1 MEKKKLLS
9 ILSALA
15 RHKYL
20 ITIVIGVLFIGFIDE
35 NSFMQRVKYDI
46 QISSLKE
53 ETVERRFDGE
63 NGVIYNNYGFEEK
76 YLKYSTP

>member
-1 MEKKKLLS
+1 MAS
-9 ILSALA
+9 ISLTRTL
-15 RHKYL
+15 
-20 ITIVIGVLFIGFIDE
+20 GEDE
-35 NSFMQRVKYDI
+35 NSIYSVCR
-46 QISSLKE
+46 KE